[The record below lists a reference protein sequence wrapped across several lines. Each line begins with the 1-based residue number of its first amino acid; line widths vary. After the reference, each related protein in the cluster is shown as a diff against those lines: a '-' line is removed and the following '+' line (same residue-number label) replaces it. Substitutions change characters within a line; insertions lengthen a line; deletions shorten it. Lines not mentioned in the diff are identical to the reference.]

1 MGKQKPK
8 CVVEFSYCCDDYD
21 CDCENCVAFE
31 DAGCSA
37 NPEFWPDH
45 FTTEEKVAALMDK
58 AKELPKEIVVP
69 ALRAALEELTD
80 MRWVMIDKQEMDR
93 DKMTRLKVL
102 RNSSL

>member
-1 MGKQKPK
+1 MEVWVCRCGLVDISK
-8 CVVEFSYCCDDYD
+8 CEKRKRISNYFACQEITQTELGGNFSSSICDAKRFVE
-21 CDCENCVAFE
+21 A
-31 DAGCSA
+31 
-37 NPEFWPDH
+37 
-45 FTTEEKVAALMDK
+45 T
-58 AKELPKEIVVP
+58 VP